1 MRILGMKKI
10 VTACLMALSFTAA
23 VQAHET
29 TVETTRI
36 YTMDCG
42 DIAVSD
48 MDVFSSSGDYA
59 KTKALLGNTCYL
71 IRHKKGDL
79 IWDTGLPADLV
90 GKDPMTNGVFTV
102 SLKRSVVAQ
111 LDDIHMIPSEIEYV
125 SISHSHFD
133 HIGQIADFKESV
145 WLISDKEEKA
155 INADKKLSPVLE
167 GFTRKNRKIFTG
179 DYDVFGDGSVMI
191 LDMPG
196 HTAGHTV
203 LKVELE
209 KTGTVLLSGDMYHQA
224 KSRELKRVPR
234 FNHDEKVTRKSMERF
249 EKIAKETSAKVI
261 LQHEKMDIKK
271 LPKLPEYLE

>member
-1 MRILGMKKI
+1 MKKI
-10 VTACLMALSFTAA
+10 VTACIVALSFTAA
-23 VQAHET
+23 AHAHET

-59 KTKALLGNTCYL
+59 KTKASLVGTCYL

-79 IWDTGLPADLV
+79 IWDTGLPANLI
-90 GKDPMTNGVFTV
+90 GKDPMTNGVFTL
-102 SLKRSVVAQ
+102 SLKRSMVEQ
-111 LDDIHMIPSEIEYV
+111 LEDIHIIPSEIEFV

-155 INADKKLSPVLE
+155 ISADKKLSPVLE
-167 GFTRKNRKIFTG
+167 GFTGKNRKVFKG

-234 FNHDEKVTRKSMERF
+234 FNHDEKTTRESMERF
-249 EKIAKETSAKVI
+249 EKIVTDTNAKVI
-261 LQHEKMDIKK
+261 IQHEKMDIKK
-271 LPKLPEYLE
+271 LPKLPEYLD